1 MLAMN
6 TTKNARN
13 ATQAIGTW
21 KYDARGVALDA
32 VGLRDEEH
40 AVCGHREE
48 QEAAQAEDAGQHK
61 ATKSIAHVGAR
72 EGIGT
77 LTLAWPRS
85 PRSPWCRADL
95 VTWRMRSTRS
105 CWSARPRTR
114 SASANRSES

>member
-1 MLAMN
+1 MGD
-6 TTKNARN
+6 ARDEHDKEREKCHP
-13 ATQAIGTW
+13 GHRDVEVH
-21 KYDARGVALDA
+21 DARGVALDA

-48 QEAAQAEDAGQHK
+48 QEAAQAEDAGEHR

-95 VTWRMRSTRS
+95 V
-105 CWSARPRTR
+105 
-114 SASANRSES
+114 